1 MSERIITMRKNKTP
15 KWIWITAIVGFVTSI
30 AGILCALKLFSK
42 SLKGVLSHTSEE
54 DFEDI
59 DL

>member
-1 MSERIITMRKNKTP
+1 MGKNKTP
-15 KWIWITAIVGFVTSI
+15 KWIWITAIVGFITSI
-30 AGILCALKLFSK
+30 AGIFCALKIFSK
-42 SLKGVLSHTSEE
+42 SLKNVLSHNDD